1 MKHFKGFPRIAAVV
15 GVGLALVALLWWALA
30 IPALVKYPTDAS
42 ATPRYAGTFTV
53 YVDQATMA
61 PLAQPQTLPLT
72 IERRIQAIDEQSGS
86 SKVLVDET
94 ITQQAGPMNT
104 TQHNVYVMDRSTL
117 KNVAD
122 GRAYAFDPANVVDRS
137 GSYRLNMPFGTNEN
151 STYPVYK
158 NEIGTTYVLQ
168 GDTAQPTT
176 TEHGLELKNFTASA
190 NEVPLSAAY
199 LSELSKTVALPSTV
213 TLDQLKPQLK
223 QLGVDVDA
231 LVAAVGPYLT
241 PDETATLGQIA
252 SKSIPLHYVLSLNG
266 HTAVEPT
273 TGVEVDVRATESVAA
288 RPDFADLPTLTA
300 MLNNHASVP
309 EAAAAA
315 KALQT
320 LATAPATKLFEYT
333 YQQTPQSVAD
343 IASTVKSNRSQ
354 LLLVQRYVPIG
365 LFVAALV
372 ALVAGGLVLWHRHS
386 SQPLDVRAHPPEAE
400 QIPEPER
407 IQSGTYR

>member
-1 MKHFKGFPRIAAVV
+1 M
-15 GVGLALVALLWWALA
+15 
-30 IPALVKYPTDAS
+30 
-42 ATPRYAGTFTV
+42 
-53 YVDQATMA
+53 
-61 PLAQPQTLPLT
+61 
-72 IERRIQAIDEQSGS
+72 
-86 SKVLVDET
+86 
-94 ITQQAGPMNT
+94 
-104 TQHNVYVMDRSTL
+104 
-117 KNVAD
+117 
-122 GRAYAFDPANVVDRS
+122 
-137 GSYRLNMPFGTNEN
+137 
-151 STYPVYK
+151 
-158 NEIGTTYVLQ
+158 
-168 GDTAQPTT
+168 
-176 TEHGLELKNFTASA
+176 
-190 NEVPLSAAY
+190 
-199 LSELSKTVALPSTV
+199 ALPSTV

-252 SKSIPLHYVLSLNG
+252 SKPIPLHYVLSFNG
-266 HTAVEPT
+266 TRRSSRRRVSRSTSAPPNP
-273 TGVEVDVRATESVAA
+273 SAA

-300 MLNNHASVP
+300 MLNNHANVP

-333 YQQTPQSVAD
+333 YQQTPESVAD

-354 LLLVQRYVPIG
+354 LLLVERYVPIG

-400 QIPEPER
+400 QDPRTRAHSVGDVPMSAPVARPYVQTMTEATGPAFTPLAADAHLLRPLIER
-407 IQSGTYR
+407 AAANPTAPVAAYRRGDEFVDVTAAEFLERVRALAKGLIATGVDEGDRVVLMSHTRLEWLVVDYAILAAGGVTVPAYETSSAEQLAVDHRATAARSSPFSRRRR